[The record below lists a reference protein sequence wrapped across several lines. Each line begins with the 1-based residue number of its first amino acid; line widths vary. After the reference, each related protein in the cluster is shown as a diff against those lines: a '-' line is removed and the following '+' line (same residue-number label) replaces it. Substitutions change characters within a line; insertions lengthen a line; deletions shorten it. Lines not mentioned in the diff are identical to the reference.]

1 MFRILLV
8 EAVNYFMNNNSA
20 SVQVG
25 VPLGKVFSELAKAY
39 VGYFIDQLRDL
50 PIKRYYYA
58 LVVIKNYDGD
68 LNQTDLA
75 EELYID
81 KASVV
86 RMLDYLESEDCIVR
100 RRNPRDRRA
109 HILELTPK
117 ALAMIPRIK
126 QALHQTNAICLR
138 QAAEQGVGNFL
149 STLSHVHAG
158 LQSAAGHEYQIHFV
172 KNNDD
177 D

>member
-1 MFRILLV
+1 MDNDSGQETID
-8 EAVNYFMNNNSA
+8 
-20 SVQVG
+20 

-39 VGYFIDQLRDL
+39 VGYFVDQLSDL
-50 PIKRYYYA
+50 PINRYYYA
-58 LVVIKNYDGD
+58 LVVIENHEGD

-86 RMLDYLESEDCIVR
+86 RMLDYLAAEDCIVR
-100 RRNPRDRRA
+100 RQNPRDRRA

-126 QALHQTNAICLR
+126 QALHETNAICLR
-138 QAAEQGVGNFL
+138 QAAEQGVGNFFMVL
-149 STLSHVHAG
+149 SQVHAG
-158 LQSAAGHEYQIHFV
+158 LQSAAGHQYQIHFV
-172 KNNDD
+172 KHNDD
-177 D
+177 H

>member
-1 MFRILLV
+1 MDNDY
-8 EAVNYFMNNNSA
+8 EPE
-20 SVQVG
+20 QVD

-39 VGYFIDQLRDL
+39 VGYFVDQLRDL
-50 PIKRYYYA
+50 PLNRYYYA
-58 LVVIKNYDGD
+58 LVVIEDHEGD

-86 RMLDYLESEDCIVR
+86 RMLDYLAAEDCIIR
-100 RRNPRDRRA
+100 RQNPRDRRA

-126 QALHQTNAICLR
+126 QALHATNAICLR
-138 QAAEQGVGNFL
+138 QAAEQGVGNFF
-149 STLSHVHAG
+149 STLAHVHAG
-158 LQSAAGHEYQIHFV
+158 LHSAAGHHYQIHFV
-172 KNNDD
+172 KSNEDD
-177 D
+177 